1 MTKQRAHLLEARF
14 CAVGGQGIVLG
25 TEIIA
30 TAAIFYQ
37 GLYAMQCPTYGS
49 QVRGGP
55 TKVDLTIDDKEI
67 LSPKASN
74 INFFMAIAQLS
85 FNKFW
90 KDSEIAD
97 NAVILLDSNLVKST
111 AIPDTMRKD
120 RLFLDLPIVEMAK
133 KEFNNVIL
141 SNMMALGVT
150 CEMTKI
156 ITAENYLKAI
166 QQKVPPKHLDK
177 NIAAFNMG
185 IELAKTH
192 ANSTVTTAAVA
203 S

>member
-1 MTKQRAHLLEARF
+1 MPSKRLLEARF

-49 QVRGGP
+49 QVRGGA
-55 TKVDLTIDDKEI
+55 TKVDLIIDDKEI
-67 LSPKASN
+67 LNPKAQH
-74 INFFMAIAQLS
+74 INFFMAIAQSS

-90 KDSEIAD
+90 KDEEIAD
-97 NAVILLDSNLVKST
+97 DAVVLLDSNLVKTT
-111 AIPDTMRKD
+111 AIPETMRKQ
-120 RLFLDLPIVEMAK
+120 RIFIDLPVVEIAK
-133 KEFNNVIL
+133 KEFNNVLL

-156 ITAENYLKAI
+156 ISAENYLKSI
-166 QQKVPPKHLDK
+166 EKKVPPKHLDK
-177 NIAAFNMG
+177 NIQAFNLG
-185 IELAKTH
+185 IEMAKEH
-192 ANSTVTTAAVA
+192 AAKQSAVVA
-203 S
+203 